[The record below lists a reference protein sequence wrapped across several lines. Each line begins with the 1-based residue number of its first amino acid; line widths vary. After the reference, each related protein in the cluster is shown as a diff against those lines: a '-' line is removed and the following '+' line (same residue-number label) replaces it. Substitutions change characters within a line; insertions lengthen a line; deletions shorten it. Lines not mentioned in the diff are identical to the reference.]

1 VSRDNIP
8 AIVLN
13 QWETTAD
20 YLDDDLLDGVMPVL
34 FADDVR
40 AAEAAILEAPLKAKR
55 DLERLAKVYFV
66 PETLDLN
73 QAKAI
78 VRKPRLGEVI
88 FWFKNLN
95 LERLFAEDRL
105 AAAYNTRNRATLQ
118 EASATCSTGVSGG
131 IKKKLIIKKRNFL
144 ILTQGQNSTN
154 SFSSTKI
161 VNNII
166 LLVNV
171 LSSKFFPY

>member
-40 AAEAAILEAPLKAKR
+40 AAEATILEAPLTAKR

-73 QAKAI
+73 QAEAI

-105 AAAYNTRNRATLQ
+105 AAAYNARNRAALQ
-118 EASATCSTGVSGG
+118 EASATCSAGVSGG
-131 IKKKLIIKKRNFL
+131 NKIKERQIKRE
-144 ILTQGQNSTN
+144 ILNLNTRTSTTQIV
-154 SFSSTKI
+154 FPSTKL

-166 LLVNV
+166 YC
-171 LSSKFFPY
+171 SMC

>member
-8 AIVLN
+8 AVVLN

-40 AAEAAILEAPLKAKR
+40 AAEAAILEAPLTAKR

-73 QAKAI
+73 QAEAI

-105 AAAYNTRNRATLQ
+105 AAAYNARNRAAPQ
-118 EASATCSTGVSGG
+118 EASAACCSSGVSGG
-131 IKKKLIIKKRNFL
+131 NITKKNKKSN
-144 ILTQGQNSTN
+144 
-154 SFSSTKI
+154 
-161 VNNII
+161 
-166 LLVNV
+166 
-171 LSSKFFPY
+171 P